1 MPRADDE
8 LKRTHDESIAAGQ
21 RTEENSGQ
29 DGKLQIPSS
38 SKGQGSMQDS
48 TKDFREGVCSIG
60 QKVLKG
66 GELNYKL

>member
-38 SKGQGSMQDS
+38 SKKAQCKIRQR
-48 TKDFREGVCSIG
+48 TFVKAFAALVKRC
-60 QKVLKG
+60 
-66 GELNYKL
+66 